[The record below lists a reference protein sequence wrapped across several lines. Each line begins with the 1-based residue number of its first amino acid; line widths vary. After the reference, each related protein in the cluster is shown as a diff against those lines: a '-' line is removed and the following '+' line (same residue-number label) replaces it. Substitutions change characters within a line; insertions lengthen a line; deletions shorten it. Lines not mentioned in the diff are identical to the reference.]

1 MAQPTDRGQAE
12 QPESIETDPRILMTR
27 EFRALTGFIASLLD
41 DLVGVPPDWRAVDAR
56 FETLQRLAMVREQL
70 VRGVGL
76 QSTIAAQLFEE
87 HSNEGRAVGFSSS
100 LA

>member
-1 MAQPTDRGQAE
+1 MAPPTDPGQTE
-12 QPESIETDPRILMTR
+12 RPESIETDPRILMTR

-41 DLVGVPPDWRAVDAR
+41 DLDGAPPDWRAADAR

-76 QSTIAAQLFEE
+76 RSTIAAQLFDE
-87 HSNEGRAVGFSSS
+87 HGNEGRAVGFSSS